1 MLCVFRLV
9 FLASVVQVCAFS
21 FDDSSSDSS
30 SDSSETGGM
39 WGSNVAT
46 TKRTTTPSE
55 AGGFF
60 GSKNNFGFTATKP
73 ISSNNAWNFQP
84 KAQTTVSTSKN
95 TFNFGSNFGQTT
107 TKSPFVTTSKNSWN
121 FGSNFGK
128 TTTKSPS
135 GFQNL
140 GFGSN
145 FGKATT
151 KKSVSLDEYD
161 FHTTKSSFNFGIGP
175 KAQTTKL
182 SNTFGLGFNTPKPAT
197 SWGGGATTK
206 KSWGA
211 SPKPTTSWGGGRF
224 GGTTKKSWG
233 ATPKP
238 TMSWGGGATT
248 KKSWGATP
256 KPTVASWGDFGA
268 TTRSSWGTQPTNPSK
283 NVKNPKPRSTYGQDN
298 SSSKEDD
305 PASIALR
312 IATSNT
318 DDKDKYDE
326 KTLEDAIS
334 INKESIK
341 GKMKEF
347 KEDIS
352 EDIFFRFLAKLSIE
366 NYEDDFDF
374 YYREVDAMDCEDLG
388 IYDIVVA
395 YVADDT
401 KMQDKIKACSG
412 GHEVK

>member
-1 MLCVFRLV
+1 M
-9 FLASVVQVCAFS
+9 
-21 FDDSSSDSS
+21 
-30 SDSSETGGM
+30 G
-39 WGSNVAT
+39 
-46 TKRTTTPSE
+46 
-55 AGGFF
+55 
-60 GSKNNFGFTATKP
+60 
-73 ISSNNAWNFQP
+73 
-84 KAQTTVSTSKN
+84 
-95 TFNFGSNFGQTT
+95 
-107 TKSPFVTTSKNSWN
+107 
-121 FGSNFGK
+121 
-128 TTTKSPS
+128 
-135 GFQNL
+135 
-140 GFGSN
+140 
-145 FGKATT
+145 
-151 KKSVSLDEYD
+151 
-161 FHTTKSSFNFGIGP
+161 
-175 KAQTTKL
+175 
-182 SNTFGLGFNTPKPAT
+182 
-197 SWGGGATTK
+197 

-248 KKSWGATP
+248 KKSWG
-256 KPTVASWGDFGA
+256 DFGA

-283 NVKNPKPRSTYGQDN
+283 NVKNPKPRSTYGQDS

-374 YYREVDAMDCEDLG
+374 YYREVDAIDCEDLG

-412 GHEVK
+412 GHEHLNYNQLTFKSIYFTMHCWNILCFCATFAIFQYVFIQPFEEMVNECTNGGLGTSKRRQPNRAFKLNSYLYRIKTTVMQK